1 MFDTSSLKKHF
12 KSFKREQS
20 ECHTWKV
27 TNGETI
33 ISKTENVYNKK
44 KIIDRTLV

>member
-12 KSFKREQS
+12 KSCKREQS
-20 ECHTWKV
+20 ECNTWKV
-27 TNGETI
+27 ANGETI

-44 KIIDRTLV
+44 KMIVPWSE